1 MHNNDGHNDSPW
13 AQRNATSDDSRIAH
27 IGVLSCQGAECD
39 RVVVVKR
46 RIGAG
51 PSKNVSVMR
60 ILVIEDDAETAA
72 YVAKGL
78 REKGHVADHAKDGKE
93 GLFMAL
99 EQRYDAM
106 VVDRMLPALD
116 GLSLIKTLR
125 NADNKTPALILS
137 ALGEIDDRVNGLR
150 AGGDDYLVKPFA
162 FTELLARLEA
172 LVRRSASET
181 PETVLRVGDLEMD
194 LLARFVKRAGR
205 VIDLQP
211 REFRLLE
218 YLMRHRGQVVTRTM
232 LLENVWDY
240 HFDPQTNVIDVHVSR
255 LRRKIDRDFD
265 HPLLHTVRGAGYML
279 RDPN

>member
-1 MHNNDGHNDSPW
+1 MNNNDGRNGSPW
-13 AQRNATSDDSRIAH
+13 ARRNATSDGSRIAH
-27 IGVLSCQGAECD
+27 IGVLSCQGAERD
-39 RVVVVKR
+39 RVVVVER
-46 RIGAG
+46 RIGADL
-51 PSKNVSVMR
+51 SKNVSVMR
-60 ILVIEDDAETAA
+60 ILVIEDDADTAA
-72 YVAKGL
+72 YIAKGL

-125 NADNKTPALILS
+125 NTDNKTPVLVLS

-162 FTELLARLEA
+162 FAELLARLEA
-172 LVRRSASET
+172 LVRRTGSKA

-194 LLARFVKRAGR
+194 LLARFVRRAGR

-265 HPLLHTVRGAGYML
+265 QPLLHTVRGAGYML
-279 RDPN
+279 REPN